1 MATKI
6 ISSFKVTIQYSLL
19 FKSIQRLLICLDREK
34 ELSSAYQNT
43 QIIRDLNFDMEKQV
57 GRDRQ
62 PS

>member
-62 PS
+62 SS